1 MSKAVMLSI
10 RPKWCELIASGEKTI
25 EVRKTKLKLEM
36 PFKCYIYCTRDKH
49 LAFMQN
55 ATGTNLMACMDVK
68 TAIPVGGFVGNGK
81 VIGEFVCE
89 QIKDYGIVRPETY
102 GEYAGTGLSA
112 AEMAAYSA
120 GRPVYGWRIS
130 DLRIYDMPRELTAY
144 GIKRPP
150 QSFCY
155 VEADEKDA

>member
-1 MSKAVMLSI
+1 MSKAVLISI
-10 RPKWCELIASGEKTI
+10 RPQWCDKIIGGEKAI
-25 EVRKTKLKLEM
+25 EIRKTRPKMET
-36 PFKCYIYCTRDKH
+36 PFKCYIYCTRSGVARG
-49 LAFMQN
+49 AFGKQ
-55 ATGTNLMACMDVK
+55 
-68 TAIPVGGFVGNGK
+68 GK

-130 DLRIYDMPRELTAY
+130 DLRIYDTPRELTAY

>member
-1 MSKAVMLSI
+1 MTGAARKKSGSG
-10 RPKWCELIASGEKTI
+10 GEKTI
-25 EVRKTKLKLEM
+25 EVRQKAPKAEL
-36 PFKCYIYCTRDKH
+36 PFRVYIYCTRRGVARG
-49 LAFMQN
+49 AFGKQ
-55 ATGTNLMACMDVK
+55 
-68 TAIPVGGFVGNGK
+68 GK

-130 DLRIYDMPRELTAY
+130 DLRIYDTPRELTAY

-155 VEADEKDA
+155 VEDTK

>member
-1 MSKAVMLSI
+1 MEAVLISI
-10 RPKWCELIASGEKTI
+10 RPEWCELIASGEKTI

-36 PFKCYIYCTRDKH
+36 PFKCYIYCTQSGVARG
-49 LAFMQN
+49 AFGEQ
-55 ATGTNLMACMDVK
+55 
-68 TAIPVGGFVGNGK
+68 GK
-81 VIGEFVCE
+81 VTGEFVCE

-130 DLRIYDMPRELTAY
+130 DLRIYDTPRELTAY
-144 GIKRPP
+144 GIRRPP

-155 VEADEKDA
+155 VEDTK

>member
-1 MSKAVMLSI
+1 MKAVLISI

-25 EVRKTKLKLEM
+25 EVRKTRPKLDM
-36 PFKCYIYCTRDKH
+36 PFKCYIYCTRSGVARG
-49 LAFMQN
+49 AFRKQ
-55 ATGTNLMACMDVK
+55 
-68 TAIPVGGFVGNGK
+68 GK

-120 GRPVYGWRIS
+120 GRPVYGWHIS
-130 DLRIYDMPRELTAY
+130 NLRIYDTPRELSEFTGLRETKFGAEPVT
-144 GIKRPP
+144 IRRPP

-155 VEADEKDA
+155 VEDTK

>member
-1 MSKAVMLSI
+1 MSKAVMLSV
-10 RPKWCELIASGEKTI
+10 RPKWCEKIISGEKTV
-25 EVRKTKLKLEM
+25 EVRKAVPKVEQ
-36 PFKCYIYCTRDKH
+36 PFECYIYCTRSGVARGALGK
-49 LAFMQN
+49 Q
-55 ATGTNLMACMDVK
+55 
-68 TAIPVGGFVGNGK
+68 GK

-130 DLRIYDMPRELTAY
+130 DLRIYDTPRELTAY

-155 VEADEKDA
+155 VEDMK

>member
-1 MSKAVMLSI
+1 MKAVLISV

-25 EVRKTKLKLEM
+25 EVRKSVPKVEL
-36 PFKCYIYCTRDKH
+36 PFRGYIYKSR
-49 LAFMQN
+49 
-55 ATGTNLMACMDVK
+55 TNEK
-68 TAIPVGGFVGNGK
+68 GENGRGGY
-81 VIGEFVCE
+81 VIGKFVCE
-89 QIKDYGIVRPETY
+89 RITDYGIVRPETY

-130 DLRIYDMPRELTAY
+130 DLRIYDMPRELTEY

>member
-1 MSKAVMLSI
+1 MKAVLISI

-25 EVRKTKLKLEM
+25 EVRKTKLKLDM
-36 PFKCYIYCTRDKH
+36 PFKCYIYCTQSGVARG
-49 LAFMQN
+49 AFGEQ
-55 ATGTNLMACMDVK
+55 
-68 TAIPVGGFVGNGK
+68 GK
-81 VIGEFVCE
+81 VTGEFACE
-89 QIKDYGIVRPETY
+89 QIKDYGIVRPDTY

-112 AEMAAYSA
+112 EEMAAYSA

-130 DLRIYDMPRELTAY
+130 DLRIYDTPRELTAY

-155 VEADEKDA
+155 VEDPK

>member
-1 MSKAVMLSI
+1 MCKAVMLSI

-36 PFKCYIYCTRDKH
+36 PFKCYIYCTQSGVARG
-49 LAFMQN
+49 AFGEQ
-55 ATGTNLMACMDVK
+55 
-68 TAIPVGGFVGNGK
+68 GK

-89 QIKDYGIVRPETY
+89 QIKDYGIVRPEIY

-120 GRPVYGWRIS
+120 GRPVYGWHIS
-130 DLRIYDMPRELTAY
+130 NLRIYDTPRELTAY